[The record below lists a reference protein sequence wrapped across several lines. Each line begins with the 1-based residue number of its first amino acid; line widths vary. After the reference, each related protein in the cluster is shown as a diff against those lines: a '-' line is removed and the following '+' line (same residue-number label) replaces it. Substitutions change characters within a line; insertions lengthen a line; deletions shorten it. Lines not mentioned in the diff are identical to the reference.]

1 MSYTKEI
8 FINVSMGSTRV
19 AILENEVLVEL
30 HIDIADHKK
39 MVGNIYKGKVQNVIP
54 GMRAAFIDIGYDIDD
69 LFSSEYF
76 FRSLFLIF
84 VFDNMSEHK
93 FTHISQINTRSG
105 PAINLFT

>member
-39 MVGNIYKGKVQNVIP
+39 MVGNIYKGKIQNVIP
-54 GMRAAFIDIGYDIDD
+54 GMRAAFIDIGYDINSF
-69 LFSSEYF
+69 LPFSEIGNSEN
-76 FRSLFLIF
+76 I
-84 VFDNMSEHK
+84 K
-93 FTHISQINTRSG
+93 
-105 PAINLFT
+105 NLFFGDDEKTNNKYKQTSAILFFLN

>member
-39 MVGNIYKGKVQNVIP
+39 MVGNILFNSFAPTYFNIPRKIVQKP
-54 GMRAAFIDIGYDIDD
+54 Y
-69 LFSSEYF
+69 
-76 FRSLFLIF
+76 
-84 VFDNMSEHK
+84 
-93 FTHISQINTRSG
+93 
-105 PAINLFT
+105 